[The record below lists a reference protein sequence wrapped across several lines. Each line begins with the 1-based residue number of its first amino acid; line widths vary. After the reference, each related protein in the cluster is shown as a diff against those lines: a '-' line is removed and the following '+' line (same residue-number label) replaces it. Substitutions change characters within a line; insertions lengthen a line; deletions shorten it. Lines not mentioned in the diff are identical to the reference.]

1 MNYIGKFIKNYRGE
15 MSLREFADKCEIS
28 HTHLDSIEKGVDPR
42 TGKPVRVTIET
53 LKKIAKAMGMS
64 INDLLIQSGD
74 VKLDE
79 IKYKEPK
86 NIDGMQIERDIIKV
100 PVLGKIPA
108 GIPFEA
114 IEDTYTIDYE
124 EIPKSWGKG
133 GKEYFALKIVGDSM
147 EPEFKDN
154 DTVIFLKSSTCQSG
168 QYCCVKV
175 NGFDATFK
183 KVKIQEN
190 GILLS
195 PLNANNSSGY
205 TPTFYT
211 NDEINN
217 LPVEIIGIAKRHI
230 GDL

>member
-1 MNYIGKFIKNYRGE
+1 MNYIGNFIKKYRGE
-15 MSLREFADKCEIS
+15 MSLRDFAEKCGIS

-53 LKKIAKAMGMS
+53 LKKIANAMGMS

-79 IKYKEPK
+79 LNFNENSNLDTTKLDK
-86 NIDGMQIERDIIKV
+86 NVVKI

-114 IEDTYTIDYE
+114 IEDSYTEDYE
-124 EIPKSWGKG
+124 EIPKSWVRG
-133 GKEYFALKIVGDSM
+133 GKQYFALRLTGDSM
-147 EPEFKDN
+147 EPQFKDN
-154 DTVIFLKSSTCQSG
+154 DIVIFLKTSTCNSG
-168 QYCCVKV
+168 QLCCVKI

-183 KVKIQEN
+183 KVEIQSN

-195 PLNANNSSGY
+195 PLN
-205 TPTFYT
+205 
-211 NDEINN
+211 E
-217 LPVEIIGIAKRHI
+217 H
-230 GDL
+230 

>member
-1 MNYIGKFIKNYRGE
+1 MNYIGNFIKKYRGD
-15 MSLREFADKCEIS
+15 MSLRDFAEKCGIS
-28 HTHLDSIEKGVDPR
+28 HTHLDSIEKGVGPR

-74 VKLDE
+74 VKLEELNLSEHTNLD
-79 IKYKEPK
+79 KTKL
-86 NIDGMQIERDIIKV
+86 ERDVVKV

-114 IEDTYTIDYE
+114 IEDTYTEDYE
-124 EIPKSWGKG
+124 EIPKSWARG
-133 GKEYFALKIVGDSM
+133 GKEYFALRLTGDSM
-147 EPEFKDN
+147 EPQFKNN
-154 DTVIFLKSSTCQSG
+154 DIVIFLKTPTCDSG
-168 QYCCVKV
+168 QLCCVKV

-183 KVKIQEN
+183 KVEIQPN

-195 PLNANNSSGY
+195 PLNEHNSSGFK
-205 TPTFYT
+205 TTFYT
-211 NDEINN
+211 NEEIKD
-217 LPVEIIGIAKRHI
+217 LPVEIIGVAKRHI